1 MSSTRFAIKDHHENI
16 LGFDVLKGRTWRLP
30 NGSVWSFG
38 SNIVPN
44 PSRNREAAV
53 RALRAAPALP
63 ESKITNVPQYPMSAA
78 ARNGISEVI
87 ADLEKRQ
94 IISRTLSPYN
104 SPVWPVRKPDE
115 RWRLTVDYRR
125 LNANTAPLTAA
136 VPNIAN
142 LTATLQAAA
151 PPWMT
156 ALDPNG
162 VSPNTLLTVTCSKLG
177 PMGQKDL
184 YFKQVEKIHQGQP
197 VQDRGPF
204 NLLEAILKGTAPP
217 EGVAQKPTVR
227 KWYAYLTGVAE
238 NMQLT
243 EGHTK
248 VSKLQ
253 MPINTDPLV
262 LQQPFKPSPILDA
275 PPLTEGT
282 PTENIWFTDA
292 SAKRAVALDIT
303 TGKQVVE
310 EGEGSAQ
317 VGEIR
322 AVVLAA
328 QNGAKIIYV
337 DSYAVWAGATQWLC
351 QWETLNW
358 EIHLSHFNLSSLI
371 HLLVVLMCFSGLTL
385 GYMSIYVTYFYN
397 QVLYPSSNKFDL
409 AHSSQ
414 TLRAQ
419 SSGAKNSVDNTGM
432 F

>member
-1 MSSTRFAIKDHHENI
+1 MPQSRKELQQLMGT
-16 LGFDVLKGRTWRLP
+16 LGYWRKH
-30 NGSVWSFG
+30 
-38 SNIVPN
+38 VPGF
-44 PSRNREAAV
+44 S
-53 RALRAAPALP
+53 
-63 ESKITNVPQYPMSAA
+63 
-78 ARNGISEVI
+78 
-87 ADLEKRQ
+87 
-94 IISRTLSPYN
+94 IISRPLYSLLRKGKPWEWKLEHKEAVKTLTEELKTYQS
-104 SPVWPVRKPDE
+104 
-115 RWRLTVDYRR
+115 
-125 LNANTAPLTAA
+125 
-136 VPNIAN
+136 
-142 LTATLQAAA
+142 
-151 PPWMT
+151 
-156 ALDPNG
+156 
-162 VSPNTLLTVTCSKLG
+162 LG
-177 PMGQKDL
+177 PVHPRDPIIAKWGFAEHAT

-197 VQDRGPF
+197 VQTRGPF

-253 MPINTDPLV
+253 MPINTDPLA

-292 SAKRAVALDIT
+292 SAKRVHGKWQYKAVALDIT

-322 AVVLAA
+322 AVVWAA

-358 EIHLSHFNLSSLI
+358 EIHLSLFNLSSLI
-371 HLLVVLMCFSGLTL
+371 HLLVVLMFLSGPTL

-397 QVLYPSSNKFDL
+397 QVLYPGSNILPQCCSPD
-409 AHSSQ
+409 
-414 TLRAQ
+414 
-419 SSGAKNSVDNTGM
+419 
-432 F
+432 